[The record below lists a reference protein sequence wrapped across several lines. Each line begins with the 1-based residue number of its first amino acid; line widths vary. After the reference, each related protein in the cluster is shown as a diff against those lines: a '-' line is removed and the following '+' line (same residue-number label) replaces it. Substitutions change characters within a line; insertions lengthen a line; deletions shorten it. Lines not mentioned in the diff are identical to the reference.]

1 MYRTTRLVSESRG
14 HEEGEGPKEG
24 VRSEKIM
31 RRNENSMGG
40 LTVLP
45 RVQERKPRRLVTQEK
60 KPETTAKVSS
70 SAKSVSSS
78 AKSDIRA
85 TTVVTYNY
93 AI

>member
-1 MYRTTRLVSESRG
+1 
-14 HEEGEGPKEG
+14 
-24 VRSEKIM
+24 M

-60 KPETTAKVSS
+60 KSETAAKVSS
-70 SAKSVSSS
+70 AAKSVSSS

>member
-1 MYRTTRLVSESRG
+1 M
-14 HEEGEGPKEG
+14 
-24 VRSEKIM
+24 KI
-31 RRNENSMGG
+31 
-40 LTVLP
+40 LWAVLP

-85 TTVVTYNY
+85 TTVVIYNFTT
-93 AI
+93 